1 MGRRL
6 LCWLVVLS
14 VALLAACG
22 EPVATPAPVYLEAAG
37 SMGMAPLVGELAAAF
52 SAGAPTVSLAV
63 AGLGTQFGLD
73 ALRAGEVDLALAS
86 WLPAEGGTGLDP
98 DWQATA
104 IARDGIAVVV
114 HPDNPVEGLGL
125 LQLQDLFGGRIH
137 DWGPA
142 GGAAGVG
149 VLPVSREEGSG
160 TRAAFEALVMVDR
173 EVTPLAVMAFT
184 PQMVVEYVA
193 GHRGGI
199 GYVSMGLVTPE
210 VKVVEIEGLAPTAES
225 AGRGS
230 YPITRE
236 LWLVVAEPAGPAEGE
251 ALDDFVRFVLG
262 PAGQQIVGRR
272 YGRVR

>member
-1 MGRRL
+1 ML
-6 LCWLVVLS
+6 FLI
-14 VALLAACG
+14 LLAACG
-22 EPVATPAPVYLEAAG
+22 EPVATPELVYLEVGG
-37 SMGMAPLVGELAAAF
+37 SMVMAPLVEELAVAF
-52 SAGAPTVSLAV
+52 SEGAPTVSLEV
-63 AGLGTQFGLD
+63 TGLGTQFGLD

-86 WLPAEGGTGLDP
+86 WLPANGEANQDPGLQP
-98 DWQATA
+98 NPGWQTTA

-149 VLPVSREEGSG
+149 VQPVSRERGSG
-160 TRAAFEALVMVDR
+160 TRAAFEALVMVDLG
-173 EVTPLAVMAFT
+173 VTPLAVMAFT
-184 PQMVVEYVA
+184 PQMVVEAVA
-193 GHRGGI
+193 AQPGAI
-199 GYVSMGLVTPE
+199 GYVSMGQVTPE
-210 VKVVEIEGLAPTAES
+210 VKVLEIEGLAPTPEN

-236 LWLVVAEPAGPAEGE
+236 LWLVAGDPASPATDR
-251 ALDDFVRFVLG
+251 AVRDFTRFVLS